1 MVTNFRHIFF
11 VSSFVYQALF
21 NLHVTLQGCI
31 IAMQREDG
39 SGGSAVYE
47 KLQEIKGDMIK
58 AGLKFNKRT
67 HALFVEAHILD
78 CNTEVSFWCHSSK
91 AHGSLAL
98 KEQCMLDHLLGCCS
112 LPCWHLRTW
121 PSWHGRGL

>member
-1 MVTNFRHIFF
+1 
-11 VSSFVYQALF
+11 
-21 NLHVTLQGCI
+21 
-31 IAMQREDG
+31 MQRDDG
-39 SGGSAVYE
+39 SGGSAVFE

-78 CNTEVSFWCHSSK
+78 SNTEVSHVNLFCSS
-91 AHGSLAL
+91 ATIRPHFTAAGGSLFL
-98 KEQCMLDHLLGCCS
+98 WPSCS

-121 PSWHGRGL
+121 QSWRGREL

>member
-1 MVTNFRHIFF
+1 MRSLRSLVVLIITFFFIF
-11 VSSFVYQALF
+11 VCVPGLCNMRAA
-21 NLHVTLQGCI
+21 LQGCI

-78 CNTEVSFWCHSSK
+78 CNTEVSTWCTLHIIS
-91 AHGSLAL
+91 
-98 KEQCMLDHLLGCCS
+98 
-112 LPCWHLRTW
+112 
-121 PSWHGRGL
+121 